1 MIPPH
6 SDLPPDDA
14 MTWLHVR
21 DAREHNLQHVDVAIP
36 RDRIAVFTGVSG
48 SGKSS
53 LAFGTIFAEA
63 QRRYLESVAPYARRL
78 FEQVGAPKVA
88 EIEGLPPAV
97 ALQQARGGSNPRSSV
112 GTITQLSNV
121 LRMLYSRAG
130 TYPAGATRLD
140 SDAFSPNT
148 TAGACPHC
156 HGLGRVQDVD
166 AARMVPDP
174 SLSIRDGAI
183 AAWPGAWQ
191 GKNYRDILGVLG
203 YDIDRPWRDLPAKDR
218 DWILTTDDTPVVTV
232 HAQREA
238 HRIQRPYQGTYQSPR
253 RWVLHTFATTQSPTL
268 RAKASRFLVSS
279 PCPVCGGKRLR
290 PESLA
295 VTVGGRDITELASLP
310 LTDLADALDAAVAP
324 ARAGR
329 DDAALTAED
338 EAALSLVENLIG
350 RIAVLRQ
357 LGLGYLSSDRS
368 TTTLSAGELQRLR
381 LATQL
386 RSGLFGVLY
395 VLDEPSAGL
404 HPADTEALL
413 AAIHR
418 LQRAG
423 NGVFIVEHNLDVIRE
438 AGWIVDV
445 GPGAGERGGQVL
457 YSGPV
462 MGLKDVP
469 GSVTRAYLFPD
480 ATPARRAP
488 RTPAAWLTLRDVTLH
503 NLRSVEAAFPLGVLT
518 AVTGVSGSGKSTLV
532 SRVLAEVV
540 GAHAGVARTPSGSDA
555 AAEAEGETHVHIHGA
570 ESVEDLFP
578 DDETFAVE
586 RVSAEGLDAIS
597 RLVAVDQ
604 KPIGRTLR
612 SNLATYTGLFDA
624 VRKRFA
630 ATDAARERG
639 WGPGRFSFNVDGG
652 RCEHCQGAGEIAI
665 EMLFLPGA
673 TAPCPVCQGAR
684 YNAETLEVTVAERTI
699 ADVLAMTVE
708 EALRFL
714 RDVPAAMRSLRVLDR
729 VGLGYLRLWQPATT
743 LSGGEAQ
750 RVKLATE
757 LQRAKRGHTL
767 YVLDEPSTGLHP
779 ADVDLL
785 MAVLQGLVDAGNTV
799 VLVEHE
805 MAIVAQADWVIDL
818 GPGGGD
824 AGGRIVA
831 AGTPDQVASAAGSVT
846 APYLA
851 RELGA

>member
-1 MIPPH
+1 MQYPTESRPA
-6 SDLPPDDA
+6 DDA
-14 MTWLHVR
+14 LVRVR
-21 DAREHNLQHVDVAIP
+21 DAQEHNLKHVDVDIP

-130 TYPAGATRLD
+130 TYPEGAARLD

-148 TAGACPHC
+148 TVGACPHC
-156 HGLGRVQDVD
+156 HGLGRVQVVD
-166 AARMVPDP
+166 LDSMVPDP
-174 SLSIRDGAI
+174 SLSIREGAI

-191 GKNYRDILGVLG
+191 GKNYRDILAELG
-203 YDIDRPWRDLPAKDR
+203 YDIDRPWRDLPAADR
-218 DWILTTDDTPVVTV
+218 QWILTTDETPVVTV

-268 RAKASRFLVSS
+268 RAKAARFLVSS

-295 VTVGGRDITELASLP
+295 VRIAGQDITEVTALP
-310 LTDLADALDAAVAP
+310 LTGLADALAAFIQPIDALP
-324 ARAGR
+324 ET
-329 DDAALTAED
+329 ALTAEQ
-338 EAALSLVENLIG
+338 EAARSLVANLQG

-368 TTTLSAGELQRLR
+368 TTTLSSGELQRLR

-413 AAIHR
+413 EAIRR
-418 LQRAG
+418 LRAAG
-423 NGVFIVEHNLDVIRE
+423 NGVFIVEHNLDVIRD

-445 GPGAGERGGQVL
+445 GPGAGERGGHVL

-462 MGLKDVP
+462 PGLAGVAE
-469 GSVTRAYLFPD
+469 SITRRYLFP
-480 ATPARRAP
+480 ASAEPARTP
-488 RTPAAWLTLRDVTLH
+488 RIPAAWLTLKGVSVH
-503 NLRSVEAAFPLGVLT
+503 NLHDVEARIPLGVMT

-532 SRVLAEVV
+532 TTVLAGVV
-540 GAHAGVARTPSGSDA
+540 GAHVGASRAVTGRDEPVEADA
-555 AAEAEGETHVHIHGA
+555 ERGEVVD
-570 ESVEDLFP
+570 ELFA
-578 DDETFAVE
+578 DDDILVIDRIGT
-586 RVSAEGLDAIS
+586 EGLDAID
-597 RLVAVDQ
+597 RLVVVDQ
-604 KPIGRTLR
+604 KPIGRTPR

-630 ATDAARERG
+630 ATDEAKARG
-639 WGPGRFSFNVDGG
+639 YGPGRFSFNVEGG

-673 TAPCPVCQGAR
+673 TAPCPVCHGAR
-684 YNAETLEVTVAERTI
+684 YNAETLEITVDGRSI

-708 EALRFL
+708 EALVVL
-714 RDVPAAMRSLRVLDR
+714 RDVPVAMRSLRVLDR
-729 VGLGYLRLWQPATT
+729 VGLGYLRLGQPATT

-750 RVKLATE
+750 RVKLASE
-757 LQRAKRGHTL
+757 LQRANRGHTL

-779 ADVDLL
+779 ADVALL
-785 MAVLQGLVDAGNTV
+785 MTVLQGLVDAGNTV

-805 MAIVAQADWVIDL
+805 MGIVAAADWVIDL

-824 AGGRIVA
+824 AGGRIVVAGPPEVVA
-831 AGTPDQVASAAGSVT
+831 ASTESVT

-851 RELGA
+851 RELTTP

>member
-1 MIPPH
+1 MAPSSPDSQ
-6 SDLPPDDA
+6 SDA
-14 MTWLHVR
+14 AVWLRVR
-21 DAREHNLQHVDVAIP
+21 DAREHNLKHVDVAIP

-97 ALQQARGGSNPRSSV
+97 ALQQARGSNNPRSSV

-121 LRMLYSRAG
+121 LRMLFSRAG
-130 TYPAGATRLD
+130 TYPEGATRLD

-148 TAGACPHC
+148 MAGACPHC
-156 HGLGRVQDVD
+156 HGLGRVQGVD
-166 AARMVPDP
+166 LDSMVPDP
-174 SLSIRDGAI
+174 SLSIREGAI

-203 YDIDRPWRDLPAKDR
+203 YDIDRPWHELPEADR
-218 DWILTTDDTPVVTV
+218 AWILTTDETPVVTV

-268 RAKASRFLVSS
+268 RTKVSRFLVST

-290 PESLA
+290 RESLA

-310 LTDLADALDAAVAP
+310 LTELAAALDTAVAP
-324 ARAGR
+324 VRAGR
-329 DDAALTAED
+329 DAEALTAED
-338 EAALSLVENLIG
+338 EAALSLVENLVG

-357 LGLGYLSSDRS
+357 LGLGYLSIDRS
-368 TTTLSAGELQRLR
+368 TTTLSSGELQRLR

-413 AAIHR
+413 DAIRR

-423 NGVFIVEHNLDVIRE
+423 NGVFVVEHNLDVIRE

-445 GPGAGERGGQVL
+445 GPGAGERGGHVL

-462 MGLKDVP
+462 ADLAGIP
-469 GSVTRAYLFPD
+469 ESVTRAFLFPEMT
-480 ATPARRAP
+480 AVRRVP
-488 RTPAAWLTLRDVTLH
+488 RTASGWLTLRNVTLH
-503 NLRSVEAAFPLGVLT
+503 TLRGVEARFPLGVLT

-540 GAHAGVARTPSGSDA
+540 GAHVGAARTVSGPD
-555 AAEAEGETHVHIHGA
+555 EAPELDGA
-570 ESVEDLFP
+570 ESVEDVFS

-586 RVSAEGLDAIS
+586 QVAAEGLDAIS
-597 RLVAVDQ
+597 RLVSVDQ
-604 KPIGRTLR
+604 KPIGRTPR

-624 VRKRFA
+624 VRKQFA
-630 ATDAARERG
+630 ATDEAQARG
-639 WGPGRFSFNVDGG
+639 WGPGRFSFNVEGG

-673 TAPCPVCQGAR
+673 TAPCPVCHGAR
-684 YNAETLEVTVAERTI
+684 YNAETLEVTVSGRTI

-708 EALRFL
+708 EALTFL

-729 VGLGYLRLWQPATT
+729 VGLGYLRLGQPATT

-767 YVLDEPSTGLHP
+767 YVLDEPSSGLHP
-779 ADVDLL
+779 ADVELL
-785 MAVLQGLVDAGNTV
+785 MAVLQGLVDARNTV

-831 AGTPDQVASAAGSVT
+831 AGTPADVAASAGSIT

-851 RELGA
+851 RELGEAEAAPLR

>member
-1 MIPPH
+1 MDPVYEH
-6 SDLPPDDA
+6 FPPDDV
-14 MTWLHVR
+14 MVR
-21 DAREHNLQHVDVAIP
+21 VHDAREHNLKHVDVAIP

-78 FEQVGAPKVA
+78 FEQVGVPKVA

-97 ALQQARGGSNPRSSV
+97 ALQQVRGSSNPRSSV

-121 LRMLYSRAG
+121 LRMLFSRAG
-130 TYPAGATRLD
+130 TYPAGAERLD

-148 TAGACPHC
+148 TVGACPHC

-166 AARMVPDP
+166 LASMVPDP

-191 GKNYRDILGVLG
+191 GKNYRDILGELG
-203 YDIDRPWRDLPAKDR
+203 YDIDRPWRDLPETDR
-218 DWILTTDDTPVVTV
+218 DWILTTDEAPVVTV

-238 HRIQRPYQGTYQSPR
+238 HRIHRPYQGTYQSPR

-268 RAKASRFLVSS
+268 RAKAARFLVSS

-290 PESLA
+290 PEALA
-295 VTVGGRDITELASLP
+295 VRIAGRDITELAALP
-310 LTDLADALDAAVAP
+310 LTELSAALDAAIAP
-324 ARAGR
+324 IRSRAEGGP
-329 DDAALTAED
+329 LTAEE
-338 EAALSLVENLIG
+338 EAALSLVENLQG
-350 RIAVLRQ
+350 RIGILRQ
-357 LGLGYLSSDRS
+357 LGLGYLGSDRS
-368 TTTLSAGELQRLR
+368 TTTLSSGEFQRLR

-404 HPADTEALL
+404 HPADVEALL
-413 AAIHR
+413 DAVDR
-418 LQRAG
+418 LHRAG
-423 NGVFIVEHNLDVIRE
+423 NGVFIVEHNLDLIRQ

-462 MGLKDVP
+462 AGLADAP
-469 GSVTRAYLFPD
+469 DSVTRRYLFPEEP
-480 ATPARRAP
+480 AARREP
-488 RTPAAWLTLRDVTLH
+488 RVPSGWLTLRDVTLH
-503 NLRSVEAAFPLGVLT
+503 NLHGVEARFPLGVLT

-540 GAHAGVARTPSGSDA
+540 SAHVGVARIVADR
-555 AAEAEGETHVHIHGA
+555 EETIQADDGA
-570 ESVEDLFP
+570 ESIEGLFP
-578 DDETFAVE
+578 DDEVSVAA
-586 RVSAEGLDAIS
+586 RVPTEGLEAVD

-604 KPIGRTLR
+604 KPIGRTPR

-630 ATDAARERG
+630 ATGEARARG
-639 WGPGRFSFNVDGG
+639 YGPGRFSFNVEGG
-652 RCEHCQGAGEIAI
+652 RCEYCQGAGEIAI

-673 TAPCPVCQGAR
+673 TAPCPVCHGAR
-684 YNAETLEVTVAERTI
+684 YNAETLEVTVEGRSI

-708 EALRFL
+708 EAAGFL
-714 RDVPAAMRSLRVLDR
+714 DDVPAAMRSLRVLEQ
-729 VGLGYLRLWQPATT
+729 VGLDYLRIGQPATT

-750 RVKLATE
+750 RVKLAAE
-757 LQRAKRGHTL
+757 LQRSKRGHTL
-767 YVLDEPSTGLHP
+767 YVLDEPSSGLHP

-785 MAVLQGLVDAGNTV
+785 MSVLQGLVDTGNTV

-805 MAIVAQADWVIDL
+805 TAIVAQADWVIDL

-831 AGTPDQVASAAGSVT
+831 AGTPENVAASPVSVT

-851 RELGA
+851 RELGEAGNRLAA